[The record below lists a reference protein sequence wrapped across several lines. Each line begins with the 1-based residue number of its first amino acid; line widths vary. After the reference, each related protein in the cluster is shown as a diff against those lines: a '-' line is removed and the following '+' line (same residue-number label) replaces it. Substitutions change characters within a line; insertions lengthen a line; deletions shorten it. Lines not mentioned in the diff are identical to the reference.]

1 MSRKNFP
8 WERFISDLRKPII
21 KSINPHDIYLSVRV
35 LDYLAEQATY
45 PSTTPAEQKTNF
57 DKRSEEMRVALNAVT
72 AILNAVTDGASGAD
86 SLGMTAISALGA
98 S

>member
-35 LDYLAEQATY
+35 LDYLAEQAIKDINKLGF
-45 PSTTPAEQKTNF
+45 AA
-57 DKRSEEMRVALNAVT
+57 KRMDLA
-72 AILNAVTDGASGAD
+72 
-86 SLGMTAISALGA
+86 
-98 S
+98 